1 MAFLTSGT
9 NTSIKPSLPA
19 INLAGIGLPPKL
31 NTKAAGQAAL
41 NQIKSY
47 AQPSQPSLI
56 NPNAKLNLSGTLNIP
71 SNQPKSAITA
81 SSLPTSGSLDAFKIS
96 KMAQNSS
103 SPTLSKPQTQAASNL
118 KPVSAPASPTSLQ
131 KTIYRVGGD
140 IYDAVTNKKLG
151 YNEFMTGYS
160 GKAKEVS
167 APSQTP
173 AQPQAPTQAS
183 ASFNP
188 TQSQQLEQALA
199 RINAGQA
206 QPATATN
213 AGDAANVKYAQDRGW
228 QSTAG
233 TGFPSSTAGGA
244 TGAATGAGTAQSG
257 TTNQP
262 AATNPYMDKLTAL
275 YDKILAGI
283 TPSQEEIDAA
293 KAVSDAT
300 ASMNQGILNAE
311 GQVIPMEFIT
321 GQQAQIQKQGALT
334 TQTLQDKLINLQN
347 QRQANLQAAQAGAGI
362 LGAQQDIQTAG
373 TTFTNTLAQGG
384 YKPYQKGI
392 MLNPGEKV
400 VTLQNP
406 ATGQSQEY
414 VQPAQADNIGTI
426 SAGSTLYD
434 KRTGEIIG
442 TAPSTGASG
451 KYVNVN
457 GIDYWQDEAGNLS
470 KPMTPAQTPEASA
483 YQAERAFRT
492 IQGVDNLIDRVN
504 GWTVGYGKWLANIPS
519 TDAADFEADL
529 NTLKSSIAFGELTA
543 MREASKTGG
552 ALGQVSDREG
562 KLLESALG
570 ALDTKQSPENFRKNL
585 EQIKASIQR
594 WQEATNQASTVGE
607 DEDFSW

>member
-1 MAFLTSGT
+1 MAFLTDYT
-9 NTSIKPSLPA
+9 KTSLPA
-19 INLAGIGLPPKL
+19 INPLGLGTGPKL
-31 NTKAAGQAAL
+31 NPTSAGQAAL

-56 NPNAKLNLSGTLNIP
+56 NPGAKINVRGNLNIP
-71 SNQPKSAITA
+71 TTPQKSAITA
-81 SSLPTSGSLDAFKIS
+81 TKMPTGTLNSYQMG
-96 KMAQNSS
+96 QGSS

-118 KPVSAPASPTSLQ
+118 KPVVKPASSTALPVAPQ

-140 IYDAVTNKKLG
+140 IYDAATNRKLG
-151 YNEFMTGYS
+151 YNEFMTGYN
-160 GKAKEVS
+160 GKAKEVA
-167 APSQTP
+167 APSQ
-173 AQPQAPTQAS
+173 AQA
-183 ASFNP
+183 
-188 TQSQQLEQALA
+188 QSGTMTGSGFPYTANVGA
-199 RINAGQA
+199 TAGQN
-206 QPATATN
+206 Q
-213 AGDAANVKYAQDRGW
+213 
-228 QSTAG
+228 
-233 TGFPSSTAGGA
+233 GA
-244 TGAATGAGTAQSG
+244 TDQSG

-334 TQTLQDKLINLQN
+334 TQTLKDKLINLQN

-392 MLNPGEKV
+392 MLNPGERV

-414 VQPAQADNIGTI
+414 VQPAGIEDEIGTI
-426 SAGSTLYD
+426 AAGSTLYN
-434 KRTGEIIG
+434 KKTGEIIG

-607 DEDFSW
+607 DEDFTW